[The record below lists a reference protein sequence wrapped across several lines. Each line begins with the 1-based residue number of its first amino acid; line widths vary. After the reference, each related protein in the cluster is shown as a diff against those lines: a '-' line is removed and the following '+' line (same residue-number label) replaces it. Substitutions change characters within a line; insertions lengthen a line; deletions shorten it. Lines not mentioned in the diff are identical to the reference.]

1 MKLTFALLA
10 ALVSI
15 AMATPIG
22 DKPIGE
28 IIARSG
34 NDTDNKDIISS
45 VGNIVDD
52 LGVGNLLGL
61 GRQ

>member
-45 VGNIVDD
+45 VGNLMIS
-52 LGVGNLLGL
+52 GL
-61 GRQ
+61 E